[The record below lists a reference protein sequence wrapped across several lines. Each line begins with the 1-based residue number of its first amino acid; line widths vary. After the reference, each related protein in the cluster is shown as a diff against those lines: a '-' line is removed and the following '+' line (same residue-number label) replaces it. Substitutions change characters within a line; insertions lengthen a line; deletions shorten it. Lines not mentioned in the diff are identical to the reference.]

1 MRKRIKRGLICR
13 ATPTYV
19 IRLEEPEKPKKLFVR
34 IFGDWKEIQP
44 SDLPKYKGFKFEW
57 R

>member
-13 ATPTYV
+13 ATPAYV
-19 IRLEEPEKPKKLFVR
+19 IKLEEPEKPKKLFIR
-34 IFGDWKEIQP
+34 IFGDWKEINP
-44 SDLPKYKGFKFEW
+44 SDLPKYKEFKFEW